1 MMMSNP
7 NIEQLATAQKVNT
20 ELMMSLMRTAFVGVE
35 RLTALNLAVAREF
48 FNNTVANTQQLMAA
62 RDVNEIA
69 KLNSELAKPGVEKLV
84 DYSRS
89 VYDLVADVQREITS
103 LMETQYSS
111 FNKSASSAV
120 AKAKSAPIG
129 GDVLAAGMES
139 MLNAST
145 KAFDTMNSM
154 ARQLADIAEANLQAA
169 SKAVVA
175 PAAKSSA
182 TSAAAKKAIG
192 K

>member
-1 MMMSNP
+1 MSNP